1 MKKQYWKTCLAVLL
15 LAAAG
20 FIYSCS
26 GDGISENIG
35 EDQTE
40 SLGTSALTESEADT
54 QAPVYQYIHI
64 CGEVMNPG
72 VYQVEEGSRIFQAV
86 ELAGGFTEEAAA
98 EVRHEINRAR
108 DNLIITLTHRKY
120 ETEIFH
126 HGGSRIDAGRL

>member
-86 ELAGGFTEEAAA
+86 KLAGGFTEEAAA
-98 EVRHEINRAR
+98 EA
-108 DNLIITLTHRKY
+108 
-120 ETEIFH
+120 
-126 HGGSRIDAGRL
+126 